1 MNGKVDRALE
11 KYSDTIESRP
21 VIVLAVAVMATAVL
35 ASGASKVQTEQMS
48 QEDLLPDSMP
58 TMEAFSVISSEFSTA
73 SGTSYT
79 ILVETA
85 PQYPNSTEIR
95 DLRRPEALRFMKAV
109 SDDLSSRDKISSV
122 SGPSDL
128 FRGSI
133 PSSKTRVEQAFRTLG
148 EARWSNYVSSDYTAA
163 IIRVDTVEMST
174 SEQME
179 LADQIRQTVRSHE
192 KPAGLTISYTGQ
204 PFIDKAFQQQTQ
216 KTMSVT
222 GAAALL
228 GVILVVV
235 LLFRSLF
242 YGFTSLL
249 TLVFGVTAGFGI
261 FGWLGLNISPATS
274 GAITMGIGVAIDF
287 GIQPISRYIEE
298 RENFGIEK
306 SLEETIKGIVTP
318 MTVGLIAA
326 NIGFL
331 SLNVGRVTFLSD
343 LGTLLTLTTT
353 MAYVAAFTVIPS
365 SLVLYDRYF
374 TRNGTSGF
382 TLSKI
387 TGNSEN
393 STKGEPQ

>member
-21 VIVLAVAVMATAVL
+21 LTVLAVAVMATAVL

-79 ILVETA
+79 ILIETA

-95 DLRRPEALRFMKAV
+95 DLRQPEALRFMKAV

-133 PSSKTRVEQAFRTLG
+133 PSSKTRVDQAFRTLG

-163 IIRVDTVEMST
+163 IMRVDTVEMST
-174 SEQME
+174 SEQMQ
-179 LADQIRQTVRSHE
+179 LANQIRQTVRSHE
-192 KPAGLTISYTGQ
+192 KPAGLDISYTGQ

-216 KTMSVT
+216 KTMSIT

-261 FGWLGLNISPATS
+261 FGWLGLNMSPATS

-365 SLVLYDRYF
+365 SLVIYDRYF

-393 STKGEPQ
+393 STKGESQ